1 MFAAFLASKLGNLVG
16 IARTERCRAARVRR
30 EGQAVVAVCRAARGV
45 RLPMSE
51 DEELQRALQARLPPI
66 ARVPREA
73 ATLHA
78 VNFTTTPLRR

>member
-1 MFAAFLASKLGNLVG
+1 M
-16 IARTERCRAARVRR
+16 RR
-30 EGQAVVAVCRAARGV
+30 ERQAVVAVCRAARGV

-73 ATLHA
+73 ADA
-78 VNFTTTPLRR
+78 CTTTPLHR